1 MFKQK
6 TILIPQWKYE
16 EIERRARKKNTDV
29 NTLIRSYVREGLESN
44 EDVKMTK
51 IQIGVY
57 LLEKQADEI
66 KNIAYQKNVNQ
77 TDVILHYIDECL

>member
-1 MFKQK
+1 
-6 TILIPQWKYE
+6 
-16 EIERRARKKNTDV
+16 
-29 NTLIRSYVREGLESN
+29 
-44 EDVKMTK
+44 MTK